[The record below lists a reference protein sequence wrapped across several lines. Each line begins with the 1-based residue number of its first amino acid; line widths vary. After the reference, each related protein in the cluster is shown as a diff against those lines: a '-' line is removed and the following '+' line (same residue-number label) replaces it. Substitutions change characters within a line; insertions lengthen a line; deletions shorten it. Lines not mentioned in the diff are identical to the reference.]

1 MTCSRGRKQVVSERD
16 GKLFQLFPSRVRLV
30 GASESRLNSKG
41 AAEQERVWLPG
52 AFESEL
58 FTSRASQQAGVRLNG
73 ASQSRVRVWDRG
85 ARKTSA
91 AGALPQV
98 YIFSIA
104 LKLVK
109 VIFLTMTTTS
119 RCRCG
124 ETPGPGHC
132 QGCVCSH
139 ASGRI
144 WSHTSHFSIKKVCH
158 NLNLSK
164 NKRKP
169 TLKLPWSGLIY
180 SINLL

>member
-41 AAEQERVWLPG
+41 AAEQARVWLPG
-52 AFESEL
+52 AVESEL
-58 FTSRASQQAGVRLNG
+58 DTSRATEQAGVRLNG
-73 ASQSRVRVWDRG
+73 ASQSWVRVWDRG

-98 YIFSIA
+98 YIFIPR
-104 LKLVK
+104 LELLVK
-109 VIFLTMTTTS
+109 VILLTTTTMS

-144 WSHTSHFSIKKVCH
+144 WSHTHSSIKKSVTTWFF
-158 NLNLSK
+158 SK
-164 NKRKP
+164 SKRKP
-169 TLKLPWSGLIY
+169 TLKLPWSGLI
-180 SINLL
+180 SSNI